1 MPVVR
6 ACALVGYS
14 RASFYRHRSPRAR
27 LAAPIPQKD
36 RHQPATLSTAESAQI
51 LALINTPEYEGF
63 SICQAFYRA
72 WDAGVYLASKSSWYR
87 VARAAGQV
95 HERRRQAEGSPKKI
109 PELVATAPSQVWSWD
124 ITKLKTTIRGRY
136 FHLYVIMDIYSRRVV
151 GWRLEAYED
160 GDLAEELIQ
169 EAVTANHGVAPNSL
183 HSDNGAAMVS
193 TPVSLLLE
201 KLGVDKSFSRPK
213 VSNDNPYSEALFK
226 TAKYDLA
233 FPEIFDTTDDAR
245 AYFDWFFHEYN
256 QNHRHSGIAWNTPND
271 VHYGRTD
278 RVTRRRSQV
287 LNTAFRT
294 HPERYA
300 QHPKPPALP
309 GRVCINDPRQK
320 PKPNL
325 SQTG

>member
-6 ACALVGYS
+6 ACALAGYP

-27 LAAPIPQKD
+27 RVDPTPQKD
-36 RHQPATLSTAESAQI
+36 RPQPAALSDAESAQI
-51 LALINTPEYEGF
+51 LALINMPEYESF

-87 VARAAGQV
+87 VARAAGQIR
-95 HERRRQAEGSPKKI
+95 ERRRQAEGSPKKI
-109 PELVATAPSQVWSWD
+109 PELVATAPTQVWSWD
-124 ITKLKTTIRGRY
+124 ISKLKTTIRGRY

-151 GWRLEAYED
+151 GWRLEPYED
-160 GDLAEELIQ
+160 SDLAEHMIQ
-169 EAVTANHGVAPNSL
+169 DAVTANGAAPDYL

-201 KLGVDKSFSRPK
+201 KLGIDKSFSRPK

-233 FPEIFDTTDDAR
+233 FPEIFNTIDDAR

-256 QNHRHSGIAWNTPND
+256 TNHRHSGIAWHTPND

-278 RVTRRRSQV
+278 HVTRRRSQT
-287 LNTAFRT
+287 LTASFRA
-294 HPERYA
+294 HPERYDR
-300 QHPKPPALP
+300 HPKPPALP
-309 GRVCINDPRQK
+309 GRACINDPRQK
-320 PKPNL
+320 TRPTL

>member
-256 QNHRHSGIAWNTPND
+256 QNHRHSGIAWNTP
-271 VHYGRTD
+271 T
-278 RVTRRRSQV
+278 TFT
-287 LNTAFRT
+287 TAAPT
-294 HPERYA
+294 E
-300 QHPKPPALP
+300 
-309 GRVCINDPRQK
+309 
-320 PKPNL
+320 
-325 SQTG
+325 

>member
-6 ACALVGYS
+6 ACALAGYP

-27 LAAPIPQKD
+27 LATPIPQKD
-36 RHQPATLSTAESAQI
+36 RRQPAALSDAESAQI

-95 HERRRQAEGSPKKI
+95 KERRRQAEGSPKKI

-169 EAVTANHGVAPNSL
+169 DAVTANHGIAPNYL

-233 FPEIFDTTDDAR
+233 FPEIFDTVNDAR

-256 QNHRHSGIAWNTPND
+256 TNHRHSGIAWNTPND

-287 LNTAFRT
+287 LNTAFRN
-294 HPERYA
+294 HPERYT

-309 GRVCINDPRQK
+309 GRACINDPRQK
-320 PKPNL
+320 TKPHL

>member
-1 MPVVR
+1 MPVKR
-6 ACALVGYS
+6 ACALTGYP

-27 LAAPIPQKD
+27 STSPIPQKD
-36 RHQPATLSTAESAQI
+36 RLQPAALSEAESAKI

-63 SICQAFYRA
+63 SICQTFYRA

-95 HERRRQAEGSPKKI
+95 RERRRQAESSPKKI

-151 GWRLEAYED
+151 GWRLEPFED
-160 GDLAEELIQ
+160 SDLAEEMIQ
-169 EAVTANHGVAPNSL
+169 SAVTANGTAPEYL
-183 HSDNGAAMVS
+183 HSDNGAAMIS

-201 KLGVDKSFSRPK
+201 KLGIDKSFSRPK

-233 FPEIFDTTDDAR
+233 FPEIFDAIDDAR

-256 QNHRHSGIAWNTPND
+256 TNHRHSGIAWHTPND

-278 RVTRRRSQV
+278 HVTRRRSQT
-287 LNTAFRT
+287 LTAAFRT

-300 QHPKPPALP
+300 RHPKPPALP
-309 GRVCINDPRQK
+309 GRACINDPRQK
-320 PKPNL
+320 TKPTL
-325 SQTG
+325 SHTG